1 VIRAAEKRKEINV
14 DQTVG
19 PAAGSEAPI
28 SMRQLLE
35 AGVHFGH
42 QTKRW
47 NPKMR
52 AYIFGARNGIHII
65 DLQHTVKLFRKAY
78 DYVVDTVARGDTI
91 LFVGTKKQAQDVI
104 AEEAQRCG
112 MHYVTN
118 RWLGGTLTNF
128 KTVKGSLDRMRSI
141 EKMAEDGTF
150 ERVNKKEVLGLQ
162 REHDKLE
169 KSLGGLKNLSKLP
182 GAVFIVDPHKEHIAV
197 AEARKLELP
206 VIAVTDT
213 NCDPDVVDFVIPGND
228 DAIRAIKLFA
238 GKIADAAILGTKLS
252 RERGGA
258 RRGED
263 EGEQRERENV
273 IHVTSGGDGPRVEV
287 AQRGRRASAPEA
299 SATPED
305 K

>member
-1 VIRAAEKRKEINV
+1 MESMNQTTGAE
-14 DQTVG
+14 
-19 PAAGSEAPI
+19 PPI

-65 DLQHTVKLFRKAY
+65 DLQHTVKLFRRAY
-78 DYVVDTVARGDTI
+78 DFVVDTCARGDSV

-104 AEEAQRCG
+104 AEEAARCNN
-112 MHYVTN
+112 HYVTN

-141 EKMAEDGTF
+141 EKMAEDATF
-150 ERVNKKEVLGLQ
+150 ERLSKKEVLGLQ

-169 KSLGGLKNLSKLP
+169 KSLGGLKNLTKLP
-182 GAVFIVDPHKEHIAV
+182 GAVFIIDPHKEHIAV
-197 AEARKLELP
+197 AEARKLEIP

-213 NCDPDVVDFVIPGND
+213 NCDPDVVDYVIPGND

-238 GKIADAAILGTKLS
+238 GKIADAATLGGKLQ
-252 RERGGA
+252 RERGAG
-258 RRGED
+258 RRGE
-263 EGEQRERENV
+263 EEQPRDNV
-273 IHVTSGGDGPRVEV
+273 IHVNSGGDGPRVEV
-287 AQRGRRASAPEA
+287 AKRGSHAPTPEA
-299 SATPED
+299 SATPTSQE
-305 K
+305 

>member
-1 VIRAAEKRKEINV
+1 M
-14 DQTVG
+14 DTSVG
-19 PAAGSEAPI
+19 QAAGSEAPI
-28 SMRQLLE
+28 TMRQLLE

-65 DLQHTVKLFRKAY
+65 DLQHTVKLFRRAY
-78 DYVVDTVARGDTI
+78 NFVVDIVAKGETV

-104 AEEAQRCG
+104 AEEAQRSG
-112 MHYVTN
+112 GHYVTN

-128 KTVKGSLDRMRSI
+128 RTVKGSLDRMRSI

-150 ERVNKKEVLGLQ
+150 DRMSKKEVLTLQ

-169 KSLGGLKNLSKLP
+169 KSLGGLKNMTKVP
-182 GAVFIVDPHKEHIAV
+182 GAVFIIDPHKEHIAV
-197 AEARKLELP
+197 AEARKLEIP

-213 NCDPDVVDFVIPGND
+213 NCDPDVVDYVIPGND

-238 GKIADAAILGTKLS
+238 GKIADAAILGSKLQ
-252 RERGGA
+252 RERGAGK
-258 RRGED
+258 RDVEEEEKDR
-263 EGEQRERENV
+263 V
-273 IHVTSGGDGPRVEV
+273 IHVQSGGDGPRVEV
-287 AQRGRRASAPEA
+287 ASRGRRTAEPEA
-299 SATPED
+299 TATPED

>member
-1 VIRAAEKRKEINV
+1 V

-19 PAAGSEAPI
+19 QAAGAEAPI
-28 SMRQLLE
+28 TMRQLLE

-65 DLQHTVKLFRKAY
+65 DLQHTVKLFRRAY
-78 DYVVDTVARGDTI
+78 DFVVDIVARGEGV

-112 MHYVTN
+112 NHYVTN

-150 ERVNKKEVLGLQ
+150 ERINKKEVLGLQ

-169 KSLGGLKNLSKLP
+169 KSLGGLKNMGKLP

-197 AEARKLELP
+197 AEARKLEIP

-213 NCDPDVVDFVIPGND
+213 NCDPDLIDYVIPGND

-238 GKIADAAILGTKLS
+238 SKIADAAILGTKLQ
-252 RERGGA
+252 RERVPS
-258 RRGED
+258 RRGEE
-263 EGEQRERENV
+263 EGERDHV

-287 AQRGRRASAPEA
+287 AQRGRRAAAPEA

-305 K
+305 